1 MKLFNMYEKALLD
14 CGFKRGISSFYRLPA
29 RWKISM
35 PVSTSFEIEIIL
47 DGNKELV
54 KVNERSLNWIHDT
67 FVSGKK
73 QVFINFIQSNPDMRV
88 LVSSTERVNE
98 GTDLYKEALKTNV
111 KGMYNLPIR
120 WDKDDT
126 PKLVDQN
133 SQVSNVRHVERYE
146 RYSNENKVDAIIV
159 YGTNYTLGLKSSQ
172 PFCELSLN
180 IDPSDLQKAITHS
193 MHEGYVDQF
202 ARNVFHT
209 SLKIKQKLEEVTI
222 TIGDV

>member
-1 MKLFNMYEKALLD
+1 MYEKALLG
-14 CGFKRGISSFYRLPA
+14 CGFKRGISSFHRVPA

-47 DGNKELV
+47 DENKELV

-67 FVSGKK
+67 FVSGRK
-73 QVFINFIQSNPDMRV
+73 QVFVNSIQSNPDMRV
-88 LVSSTERVNE
+88 LVSSTEKVNE
-98 GTDLYKEALKTNV
+98 STDLYKQALKTNV

-133 SQVSNVRHVERYE
+133 SQVSNVRHVERFE
-146 RYSNENKVDAIIV
+146 KYSNENKIDAAVV
-159 YGTNYTLGLKSSQ
+159 YGTNYTLGLKTSK
-172 PFCELSLN
+172 PFCELSLY

-193 MHEGYVDQF
+193 MHEAYLDQF
-202 ARNVFHT
+202 ARNVFDI
-209 SLKIKQKLEEVTI
+209 SLKIKQKLEEI
-222 TIGDV
+222 ANASGDV

>member
-14 CGFKRGISSFYRLPA
+14 CGFKRGISSFDRVPA

-47 DGNKELV
+47 DVNKELV

-67 FVSGKK
+67 LVSGKK
-73 QVFINFIQSNPDMRV
+73 QVFINSIQSNPDIRV

-126 PKLVDQN
+126 PKLVDQY
-133 SQVSNVRHVERYE
+133 SHVSNVRHVESYE
-146 RYSNENKVDAIIV
+146 KYSNENKIDATIV
-159 YGTNYTLGLKSSQ
+159 YGTNYTLGLKTSQ
-172 PFCELSLN
+172 SFCQLSLY

-193 MHEGYVDQF
+193 MDEAYVDLF
-202 ARNVFHT
+202 ARNLFDT
-209 SLKIKQKLEEVTI
+209 SLKIKHKLEKIATTSE
-222 TIGDV
+222 DV

>member
-47 DGNKELV
+47 DVNKELV

-67 FVSGKK
+67 LVSGKK
-73 QVFINFIQSNPDMRV
+73 QVFVNSIQSNPDIRV

-126 PKLVDQN
+126 PTLVDQN
-133 SQVSNVRHVERYE
+133 SQVSNVRHVESFE
-146 RYSNENKVDAIIV
+146 KYSNENMIDATIV
-159 YGTNYTLGLKSSQ
+159 YGTNYTLGLKTPK
-172 PFCELSLN
+172 PFCELSLYIN
-180 IDPSDLQKAITHS
+180 PSYLQKAITHS
-193 MHEGYVDQF
+193 MHETYVDQF
-202 ARNVFHT
+202 ARNVFDT
-209 SLKIKQKLEEVTI
+209 SVKMKQKLEEVAI
-222 TIGDV
+222 ISGDV

>member
-14 CGFKRGISSFYRLPA
+14 CGFKRGISSFDRVPA

-35 PVSTSFEIEIIL
+35 PVSKSFDTEIIL

-73 QVFINFIQSNPDMRV
+73 QVFINSIQSNPDMRV
-88 LVSSTERVNE
+88 LVSSSERVNE

-133 SQVSNVRHVERYE
+133 SQVSNVRHVEKYE
-146 RYSNENKVDAIIV
+146 KFSNENKIDATVV
-159 YGTNYTLGLKSSQ
+159 YGANYILGLKTSK
-172 PFCELSLN
+172 PFCELSLYT
-180 IDPSDLQKAITHS
+180 DPSDLQKAITHC
-193 MHEGYVDQF
+193 MDGAYIDQF
-202 ARNVFHT
+202 VRNVFDT
-209 SLKIKQKLEEVTI
+209 SLKIKQKLEEI
-222 TIGDV
+222 ANASRDV